1 MDKNKKWIRTTVELT
16 FKERQG
22 LWERVSRKI
31 TGLQRPVFNAD
42 WFIGC
47 DFGKFVI

>member
-1 MDKNKKWIRTTVELT
+1 MDKNKKWIRTTVKLT

-31 TGLQRPVFNAD
+31 TKLYKDLSSKLTDLAVTLVNL
-42 WFIGC
+42 
-47 DFGKFVI
+47 